1 MPGKVYIVGAGPGS
15 ADLLTLRAAS
25 RLRAAQV
32 VLHDDLVPAEILELC
47 TFSARVI
54 NVGKRCGRHAN
65 SQERINA
72 LMVWHARQG
81 KTVVRLKSGDPAVFG
96 RLGEELDAL
105 RRADVEF
112 EVVPG
117 ITAASAAA
125 SVAGI
130 TLTDLRAASTLVTLP
145 AHTYRE
151 AKLRARGF
159 DPQHTT
165 FAVYMPGPDYGR
177 TASELIESG
186 VDAST
191 PCVVVSHA
199 GRVSQEVR
207 FMTLGTLR
215 SASGI
220 AAPAILIV
228 GQVVRQANN
237 MPESQA
243 EIFPKLRAEREVPIA
258 NEIHL
263 AAN

>member
-15 ADLLTLRAAS
+15 ADLLTLRAVS

-32 VLHDDLVPAEILELC
+32 VLHDDLVPSEILELC
-47 TFSARVI
+47 ALSRVI

-65 SQERINA
+65 SQEQINA

-81 KTVVRLKSGDPAVFG
+81 KTVVRLKSGDPAIFG

-105 RRADVEF
+105 RKAGIEF

-125 SVAGI
+125 AVAGI
-130 TLTDLRAASTLVTLP
+130 TLTDRRAASALVTLT
-145 AHTYRE
+145 AHSYRGE
-151 AKLRARGF
+151 KLRARGF

-191 PCVVVSHA
+191 SCVVVSHA
-199 GRVSQEVR
+199 GRASQDVR
-207 FMTLGTLR
+207 FMALADLR
-215 SASGI
+215 TASGI

-228 GQVVRQANN
+228 GEVAREANN
-237 MPESQA
+237 MQAPQA
-243 EIFPKLRAEREVPIA
+243 ELFLKLRAERQVPIST
-258 NEIHL
+258 EYV
-263 AAN
+263 